1 VVGVRDAGR
10 LDHFTAGVP
19 MKIFGERE
27 LRDFL
32 GEQLDTLQ
40 REVHSEDKN
49 RLLNMNETE
58 YVNYLVNRYQ
68 IEPLVLHWDSQ
79 GISDR
84 EEMIPAERFPPL
96 FNVYR
101 GKRYPKQVIT
111 YHIPYS
117 GEREL
122 LRCNPSSI
130 GWITIDVSLEGGCVC
145 FGVINWRDD
154 AEQVKGEANSILDKI
169 RKQVE
174 KVATQ
179 VKGYNN
185 TLEDKARQVV
195 QARKALLLKQ
205 ANLMAS
211 LGVPFF
217 KAEQVPSTF
226 AVPTVAKRVVVKP
239 SAPSTPFSPDY
250 TLDPSLYYDI
260 LRIIHETGIEME
272 RLPSIYRN
280 KDEPTLRDYLIMVL
294 SPNFQSVTGE
304 TFNKTGKTDILI
316 RHEKAN
322 VFVAECEFW
331 KGIKAFF
338 KTIDQALGYLTWR
351 DSKAA
356 IVCFIR
362 NKKLNPVLKQIETK
376 TASHPC
382 FVKYHGKKAESWF
395 SFEFHLKD
403 DETRGVQ
410 LAVLCF
416 HFPSSEPLAASDGGD

>member
-1 VVGVRDAGR
+1 
-10 LDHFTAGVP
+10 
-19 MKIFGERE
+19 MKIFSERE

-32 GEQLDTLQ
+32 EERHNALQ

-58 YVNYLVNRYQ
+58 YVNYLVNRYR
-68 IEPLVLHWDSQ
+68 IEPLVLHWDRQ

-96 FNVYR
+96 FNVYE
-101 GKRYPKQVIT
+101 GKRYPKQMIT

-122 LRCNPSSI
+122 LRCTPSSRLL
-130 GWITIDVSLEGGCVC
+130 WTADVRLEGGCVC
-145 FGVINWRDD
+145 FDVINWRDN

-169 RKQVE
+169 RKQAE
-174 KVATQ
+174 NVAKQ
-179 VKGYNN
+179 VDRHNN
-185 TLEDKARQVV
+185 TLEDKAQQVV
-195 QARKALLLKQ
+195 QERKALLLKQ

-211 LGVPFF
+211 LGVPFY

-226 AVPTVAKRVVVKP
+226 AVPTVTKRIVVKP
-239 SAPSTPFSPDY
+239 SAPSTSFSPEP
-250 TLDPSLYYDI
+250 TLDSSNYQEI
-260 LRIIHETGIEME
+260 LRIIHETGVEIE
-272 RLPSIYRN
+272 RHPSIYRG
-280 KDEPTLRDYLIMVL
+280 KDEETLRDHFIMVL
-294 SPNFQSVTGE
+294 SPHFESVTGE

-316 RHEKAN
+316 RHEKTN
-322 VFVAECEFW
+322 VFVAECKFW

-338 KTIDQALGYLTWR
+338 KAIDQVLGYLTWR

-362 NKKLNPVLKQIETK
+362 NKELGPVLKQIETE
-376 TASHPC
+376 TAYHPC
-382 FVKYHGKKAESWF
+382 FVKCHGKKAESWF
-395 SFEFHLKD
+395 SFEFHLKGD
-403 DETRGVQ
+403 NTRSVQ

-416 HFPSSEPLAASDGGD
+416 HFPQSDT

>member
-1 VVGVRDAGR
+1 
-10 LDHFTAGVP
+10 
-19 MKIFGERE
+19 MKIFWKRE

-40 REVHSEDKN
+40 REVHSDDKN

-58 YVNYLVNRYQ
+58 YVAYLAKRYR
-68 IEPLVLHWDSQ
+68 IEPLVLHWDTL
-79 GISDR
+79 GVSDR
-84 EEMIPAERFPPL
+84 EEMIP
-96 FNVYR
+96 VYVDNE

-111 YHIPYS
+111 YYIQYS

-122 LRCNPSSI
+122 LKCTPSSKLS
-130 GWITIDVSLEGGCVC
+130 WTTDVRLEGGCVC
-145 FGVINWRDD
+145 FDVTNWRDD
-154 AEQVKGEANSILDKI
+154 AEQIKGEADSIIGKI
-169 RKQVE
+169 RQQAENVAKQVDW
-174 KVATQ
+174 
-179 VKGYNN
+179 YNN
-185 TLEDKARQVV
+185 ALEDRTRQVV

-211 LGVPFF
+211 LGVPFY

-239 SAPSTPFSPDY
+239 SAPSIPFSPDY

-260 LRIIHETGIEME
+260 LMIIHETGIEME
-272 RLPSIYRN
+272 RHPSIYCG
-280 KDEPTLRDYLIMVL
+280 KDEETLRDHFIMVL
-294 SPNFQSVTGE
+294 SPHFQSVTGE

-316 RHEKAN
+316 RHEKTN
-322 VFVAECEFW
+322 VFVAECMFW
-331 KGIKAFF
+331 DGIKSVFEA
-338 KTIDQALGYLTWR
+338 IDQVLGYLTWR

-356 IVCFIR
+356 IVCLIR

-376 TASHPC
+376 TARHPC

-416 HFPSSEPLAASDGGD
+416 HFPQNDTLLASDGGD

>member
-1 VVGVRDAGR
+1 
-10 LDHFTAGVP
+10 
-19 MKIFGERE
+19 MEIFWERE

-58 YVNYLVNRYQ
+58 YVNYLVNRYR
-68 IEPLVLHWDSQ
+68 IEPLVLHWDRQ

-96 FNVYR
+96 FNVYK
-101 GKRYPKQVIT
+101 GKRYPKQMIT

-117 GEREL
+117 GERKL
-122 LRCNPSSI
+122 LRCTPSSRLL
-130 GWITIDVSLEGGCVC
+130 WTVDVRLEGGCVC
-145 FGVINWRDD
+145 FDVINWRDN

-169 RKQVE
+169 RKQAE
-174 KVATQ
+174 NVAQQ
-179 VKGYNN
+179 VDGHNN
-185 TLEDKARQVV
+185 TLEDKAQQVV
-195 QARKALLLKQ
+195 QARKALLLTQ

-211 LGVPFF
+211 LGVPFY
-217 KAEQVPSTF
+217 KAGQVPSTF
-226 AVPTVAKRVVVKP
+226 AVPTVARRVMIKP
-239 SAPSTPFSPDY
+239 SAPSTSFSPEP
-250 TLDPSLYYDI
+250 TLDSSNYQEI
-260 LRIIHETGIEME
+260 LRIIHETGVEIE
-272 RLPSIYRN
+272 RHPSIYRG
-280 KDEPTLRDYLIMVL
+280 KDEETLRDHFIMVL
-294 SPNFQSVTGE
+294 SPHFQSVTGE

-316 RHEKAN
+316 RHEKTN
-322 VFVAECEFW
+322 VFVAECKFW
-331 KGIKAFF
+331 GGIKSVLKA
-338 KTIDQALGYLTWR
+338 IDQVLGNLTWR

-382 FVKYHGKKAESWF
+382 FVKYHGEKAESWF

-403 DETRGVQ
+403 DETRSVQ

-416 HFPSSEPLAASDGGD
+416 HFP